1 MAHVR
6 ISAWAATLCGSVAL
20 IWLAGC
26 AEPTSSAQGDAGY
39 HDAAGDAVAPTDP
52 QARPNILF
60 VFADDWGFYSDAYAE
75 EGITPW
81 NAFAPT
87 PNFNRVAEE
96 GVLFTNAFVNSPQC
110 TPSRSA
116 LFSGQSFYRTGLAAI
131 QDGIWDYT
139 NPSFAMMLSDSGYH
153 IGYTSKVWSPGT
165 PRDAPF
171 GGREHA
177 YEAAGRDFDEFSQS
191 IYARME
197 EGQSMADA
205 KAALFDQVRA
215 NFNAFMRDREGDEP
229 WLYWFGGRN
238 PHRTWIK
245 GSGNTLW
252 DIDPDDLE
260 GHMPPFLPDVHEVRE
275 DLADYY
281 GEIFAFDAMLGV
293 LLDELEATGEL
304 ENTIIIVSGD
314 HGAPGFT
321 YGKANLYDFGTRT
334 VLAMRWGAQVAAGRV
349 VDDYVDLMDIAP
361 TLLEAGGVQPP
372 AVMNARSLMP
382 LLTSEANGQI
392 DPERSFIVTGRER
405 HVSTAREGNLP
416 YPQRAIQTDDFLFII
431 NFAPD
436 RWPGGSPYNITD
448 TSAPSVAQLENDTF
462 ITHNDMD
469 GGPTKAFLV
478 THRNDEAYER
488 FYDLAFDRRPLEELY
503 DLRADPHQM
512 TNLAGRQAYADVQ
525 DQMRAR
531 LMDYL
536 RETGDPRVQGD
547 GTRFDRMPYTFVD
560 WDAGLE

>member
-1 MAHVR
+1 MATPALRHVAGAV
-6 ISAWAATLCGSVAL
+6 ISLVAGIALTACSAPAATAPETQDQAESGPVA
-20 IWLAGC
+20 AAAA
-26 AEPTSSAQGDAGY
+26 AE
-39 HDAAGDAVAPTDP
+39 
-52 QARPNILF
+52 RPNILF
-60 VFADDWGFYSDAYAE
+60 VFADDWGFYSDAYVE
-75 EGITPW
+75 EGVTPW

-139 NPSFAMMLSDSGYH
+139 NPSFPMMLRESGYH

-191 IYARME
+191 IDAAME
-197 EGQSMADA
+197 RGVSIDDA
-205 KAALFDQVRA
+205 KAELFSQVRS
-215 NFNAFMRDREGDEP
+215 NFTDFLSDREGDEP

-245 GSGNTLW
+245 GSGEALW
-252 DIDPDDLE
+252 GIDPDDLE

-281 GEIFAFDAMLGV
+281 GEIHAFDAMLGV
-293 LLDELEATGEL
+293 LLEELEETGEL

-334 VLAMRWGAQVAAGRV
+334 ILAVRWGAEVAPGRV
-349 VDDYVDLMDIAP
+349 VEDYVDLMDLAP
-361 TLLEAGGVQPP
+361 TLLDAGGIEVPEI
-372 AVMNARSLMP
+372 MNARSLMP
-382 LLTSEANGQI
+382 LLQAEQSGWIE
-392 DPERSFIVTGRER
+392 PERDWIVTGRER
-405 HVSTAREGNLP
+405 HVSIAREDNLP
-416 YPQRAIQTDDFLFII
+416 YPQRAIQTEDYLFII

-436 RWPGGSPYNITD
+436 RWPGGSPYNITE
-448 TSAPSVAQLENDTF
+448 TSAPTIEQLENDTF
-462 ITHNDMD
+462 ITHHDMD

-478 THRNDEAYER
+478 TNRNAPEYAH
-488 FYDLAFDRRPLEELY
+488 FYDLAFARRPLEELY
-503 DLRADPHQM
+503 DLHVDPHQM
-512 TNLAGRQAYADVQ
+512 SNVAGQVEYAAVQ
-525 DQMRAR
+525 DELRAR
-531 LMDYL
+531 LMTYL
-536 RETGDPRVQGD
+536 RDTGDPRVQGD

-560 WDAGLE
+560 WRAGLQP